1 MTSEVVVMNRMG
13 IALAADSVATIY
25 ADGVQKKRHD
35 SVAKL
40 FMMSDRHPVGI
51 MTYNDASLLGVP
63 WETII
68 KLFRR
73 QLGKSSF
80 PTLGEYGQKLVE
92 FLMQKQNF
100 FPVDVERKYFE
111 RQFETEC
118 YRIRNDAKLLYEFV
132 PLSERMDV
140 DSAAKKR
147 SAVVAEVI
155 SERLARWQNQDDAA
169 GFTEKLAEDFLGSM
183 SGDVSRIIRKVLSKW
198 FVDSSGVI
206 QLNDISRHLIFK
218 RDLDMEVYTGLVIGG
233 FGEQEHFPVVQHI
246 FVYGVYGGI
255 LKYEQSQ
262 VQRISEEEP
271 SYIESFAETEAVNDF
286 LFGVSDKVL
295 DEIDRA
301 VEIVRTSPGEVLRQV
316 TGMRKDKKAALIAET
331 EIASEKSAKN
341 IEDNIELLLSRRYGG
356 ILDVV
361 EILPLKELAQVASTF
376 VRLSSFEKQLSLEA
390 ETVGEPIDVAVIS
403 KGDGF
408 IWINRKHYFQAGL
421 NHRYFRDYPQNEPP
435 REEPDGKAEN

>member
-13 IALAADSVATIY
+13 IALAADSVASIY

-40 FMMSDRHPVGI
+40 FTISDRHPVGI

-73 QLGKSSF
+73 QLGQSSF

-92 FLMQKQNF
+92 FLMQKQNL

-198 FVDSSGVI
+198 F
-206 QLNDISRHLIFK
+206 LLI
-218 RDLDMEVYTGLVIGG
+218 
-233 FGEQEHFPVVQHI
+233 P
-246 FVYGVYGGI
+246 
-255 LKYEQSQ
+255 
-262 VQRISEEEP
+262 
-271 SYIESFAETEAVNDF
+271 ESHPA
-286 LFGVSDKVL
+286 
-295 DEIDRA
+295 
-301 VEIVRTSPGEVLRQV
+301 
-316 TGMRKDKKAALIAET
+316 MR
-331 EIASEKSAKN
+331 
-341 IEDNIELLLSRRYGG
+341 RR
-356 ILDVV
+356 
-361 EILPLKELAQVASTF
+361 
-376 VRLSSFEKQLSLEA
+376 
-390 ETVGEPIDVAVIS
+390 
-403 KGDGF
+403 
-408 IWINRKHYFQAGL
+408 
-421 NHRYFRDYPQNEPP
+421 
-435 REEPDGKAEN
+435 